1 MRFLYICFKN
11 LCMNPFVQKEILKSL
26 DMLDETKQEKVLA
39 YIKSLYQ
46 ESKESILDFVN
57 NISEPDLLLMKK
69 AIQENCGNIDY
80 NEW

>member
-1 MRFLYICFKN
+1 
-11 LCMNPFVQKEILKSL
+11 MNPFVQKEILKSL

-46 ESKESILDFVN
+46 ESILDFVN